1 MPADA
6 ELATF
11 ADATLD
17 HATKRAKQHHWIL
30 GHRLRGIELYTS
42 SDFAARFFR
51 PPAGPRLGRYQGS
64 DERQSELLS
73 RRRTVLAQSVFY
85 SAAVG
90 VRGPPSKRTIPVI
103 DLARQ

>member
-51 PPAGPRLGRYQGS
+51 PPAGPRLGRYQEAVQF
-64 DERQSELLS
+64 ERLALADKPVGDLLS
-73 RRRTVLAQSVFY
+73 RTFHWLRLESPGGAGFR
-85 SAAVG
+85 
-90 VRGPPSKRTIPVI
+90 
-103 DLARQ
+103 